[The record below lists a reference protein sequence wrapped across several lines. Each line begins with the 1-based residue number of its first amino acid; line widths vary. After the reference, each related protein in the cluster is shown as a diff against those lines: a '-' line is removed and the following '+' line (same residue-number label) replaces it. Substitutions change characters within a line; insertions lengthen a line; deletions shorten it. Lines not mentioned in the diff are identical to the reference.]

1 MQTRTSTETTPC
13 ACSGGAERIA
23 AGADAVLRQCG
34 DLVNAV
40 TDDAYRSESRVLA
53 GGTIGKH
60 LRHTLDHFAAALAA
74 RDGET
79 IDYDH
84 RERGVPVETD
94 RAEAARVIDSLRSRL
109 AEMRNAALDAPVRVR
124 VMTDADGGEA
134 ELGSTRARELAFAAH
149 HAVHHQAMM
158 KAIAAEFGAHVAH
171 EFGRAPSTL
180 NHDRATR

>member
-1 MQTRTSTETTPC
+1 MNPTTESAPC
-13 ACSGGAERIA
+13 ACSGGMERVA
-23 AGADAVLRQCG
+23 AGADAVLCQCR
-34 DLVNAV
+34 DLLRAV
-40 TDDAYRSESRVLA
+40 TDDVYRAESRVLV

-60 LRHTLDHFAAALAA
+60 LRHTLDHIAAALAA
-74 RDGET
+74 RDGGT

-94 RAEAARVIDSLRSRL
+94 RAEASRVIDSLRARL
-109 AEMRNAALDAPVRVR
+109 AEVRGGSLDAPVRVR
-124 VMTDADGGEA
+124 VMTDADGSEA
-134 ELGSTRARELAFAAH
+134 ELGSTRARELAFATH

-158 KAIAAEFGAHVAH
+158 RAIAAEFGVQTRP